1 VADFPAG
8 AMGERSFVH
17 LHTHSEFSLLDG
29 AARLTARP
37 EAGVVTLFDK
47 VAGFDMPAVGLTDHG
62 VMFGALD
69 FYRSARAAGVK
80 PILGVEAYVAPGR
93 RFDRTP
99 GEDEEKYRHLTV
111 LARNETGYRN
121 LLRLVTDAH
130 LEGFWHRPRIDKEL
144 LSERAEGLVG
154 FTGCLAG
161 EVCRLLLAGQE
172 RKAYEAA
179 ASYRDLF
186 GPGSFF
192 VELQDHGLPEQHK
205 VNPLLVTL
213 SKDLGIPLVVTNDV
227 HYTEKD
233 HARAHDVLL
242 CIQQPGKVL
251 ADTDRLKF
259 DTEEFYVKS
268 PAEMRELFRDYPEA
282 CDATLEIAES
292 VELLPDLER
301 ALVEKTPEMHVPRFD
316 PPEGRTLE
324 AYLEEL
330 VDRGAEE
337 RYGKVSPELAAR
349 LRHELDVICS
359 KGFAGYFL
367 IVWDLI
373 RFARSRGI
381 RVGPGRGSAAGSVVS
396 YCLEIT
402 DLDPLRYGLIFE
414 RFLNP
419 ERTEMPDI
427 DMDFDERRR
436 DEVIRYVAEKYGSDH
451 VAQIV
456 TFQTIKGKQG
466 IRDAARVLGF
476 PASVGDRLCK
486 MYPPAVLGREYP
498 IDSALKESRELREAY
513 EGEPEAR
520 EIVDT
525 AKQLEGLRREDS
537 VHAAGVVIG
546 DAPLVNYM
554 PLKLSKDSR
563 DDSRR
568 IVTQL
573 DMHHVEELGLLKMDF
588 LGLRTLSVIEDTAR
602 MLREQGSP
610 LDIDHVP
617 LDDEPT
623 YEMLRRGDTTGVFQL
638 ESPGMRALI
647 RDLAPDRFEDLMA
660 LVALYRPGPLN
671 AGMHV
676 EYAERKHGRR
686 PVAYEHQDLEP
697 ILGRTYGIIVY
708 QEQVMEIA
716 ERMAGYT
723 MGEADLLRKAMGKKI
738 REVLL
743 PHREKFVDGCAE
755 RGYER
760 RLAEQIFDL
769 IVPFA
774 DYGFNA
780 SHACGYA
787 FIAYQTAY
795 LKAHHPVEYMAALLT
810 SVKDDKDKKPFYL
823 NACRL
828 MGIRVLPPDVNASD
842 LDFTPAEEEI
852 RYGLSAVRNVGAG
865 AVAQIIEARGTKG
878 AFDSY
883 TDFCRKVDPGILH
896 KKVLESLALAGSFDA
911 LGYTR
916 RGLFEAYEKIAGP
929 ILAERRAEAAGQF
942 SLFGG
947 GRGAGHEIDEGVLRG
962 DEFEKDDL
970 LRQEKQVLGQYVTDH
985 PLLAVRE
992 RLAAVADMEISEV
1005 PSLGDGDVVRV
1016 GGIITAMARRYSR
1029 KGEPYAIFRVEDL
1042 AGGVQVVGFP
1052 SLYEHTQDVVAPD
1065 SIVVVTGRVDLR
1077 GRELQLVA
1085 SEITDL
1091 EGAGREPRR
1100 NGGSGRG
1107 NGRRNGGAD
1116 VGSGGVPGSGDA
1128 HRGRPSGPSET
1139 RPGPRPGGNPVERPN
1154 GAPLYVEVAAED
1166 CTGGLIARLKEALA
1180 AHPGDRPVLLRLVS
1194 GEGVKTL
1201 RLSDGY
1207 RVDGSM
1213 GLQSELRGVLGPA
1226 GAVRVDEPH
1235 TV

>member
-1 VADFPAG
+1 
-8 AMGERSFVH
+8 MGTGSFVH

-29 AARLTARP
+29 ASRIS
-37 EAGVVTLFDK
+37 ELFAK
-47 VAGFDMPAVGLTDHG
+47 ASELGMPALGLTDHG

-69 FYRSARAAGVK
+69 FYRAARQAGVK

-111 LARNETGYRN
+111 LARNERGYRN

-130 LEGFWHRPRIDKEL
+130 LEGFYHRPRIDKEL
-144 LSERAEGLVG
+144 LAERSEGLVG

-161 EVCRLLLAGQE
+161 EVCRLLLAGQD
-172 RKAYEAA
+172 RKAYAA
-179 ASYRDLF
+179 AATYRDIF

-192 VELQDHGLPEQHK
+192 VELQDHGLAEQRA
-205 VNPLLVTL
+205 VNPKLVKL
-213 SKDLGIPLVVTNDV
+213 ARDLGIPLVATNDT
-227 HYTEKD
+227 HYTEKG

-259 DTEEFYVKS
+259 DTEEFFVKS
-268 PAEMRELFRDYPEA
+268 AQEMRELFRDLPEA

-301 ALVEKTPEMHVPRFD
+301 ALVEANPEMRVPNFD
-316 PPEGRTLE
+316 PPDGKDLDT
-324 AYLEEL
+324 YLHEL
-330 VDRGAEE
+330 VEEGARR
-337 RYGKVSPELAAR
+337 RYGDLTPEIRER
-349 LRHELDVICS
+349 LEHELRVIRS
-359 KGFAGYFL
+359 KGFSGYFL

-373 RFARSRGI
+373 RFARGQGI

-396 YCLEIT
+396 YCLGIT

-419 ERTEMPDI
+419 ERKQMPDI

-436 DEVIRYVAEKYGSDH
+436 DEVIRYVADRYGSDH
-451 VAQIV
+451 VAQII

-486 MYPPAVLGREYP
+486 MYPPAVLGREKT
-498 IDSALKESRELREAY
+498 IADALEVSRELKAAF
-513 EGEPEAR
+513 EGEPESR
-520 EIVDT
+520 EIIDT
-525 AKQLEGLRREDS
+525 ARQLEMLRREDS

-588 LGLRTLSVIEDTAR
+588 LGLRNLSVIEDTVR
-602 MLREQGSP
+602 MLRERGVD
-610 LDIDHVP
+610 LDVDHLP

-623 YEMLRRGDTTGVFQL
+623 YQMLRGGDTTGVFQL
-638 ESPGMRALI
+638 ESPGMRSLI

-686 PVAYEHQDLEP
+686 PVTYPHPDLQPVLEK
-697 ILGRTYGIIVY
+697 TYGIIVY
-708 QEQVMEIA
+708 QEQVMEVA
-716 ERMAGYT
+716 VRVAGYS
-723 MGEADLLRKAMGKKI
+723 MGEADDLRHAMGKKI
-738 REVLL
+738 RDKLAKHE
-743 PHREKFVDGCAE
+743 PKFIAGCKE
-755 RGYER
+755 RGYGER
-760 RLAEQIFDL
+760 LGRELFEL
-769 IVPFA
+769 LTPFA

-780 SHACGYA
+780 SHACGYG

-823 NACRL
+823 NGCRL
-828 MGIRVLPPDVNASD
+828 MGIRVLPPDVNESD
-842 LDFTPAEEEI
+842 LDFTPAGEEV

-865 AVAQIIEARGTKG
+865 AVGQIIEARRTEGRFTS
-878 AFDSY
+878 FS
-883 TDFCRKVDPGILH
+883 DFCRKADPGILH
-896 KKVLESLALAGSFDA
+896 KKVLESLILAGAFEA

-916 RGLFEAYEKIAGP
+916 KGLLESYDKVAGP
-929 ILAERRAEAAGQF
+929 ILAERRAEAVGQD

-947 GRGAGHEIDEGVLRG
+947 ADGPAFEIDESVLSTA
-962 DEFEKDDL
+962 EFPKGEL
-970 LRQEKQVLGQYVTDH
+970 LRQEKGVLGQYVTDH
-985 PLLAVRE
+985 PLLAVRD
-992 RLAAVADMEISEV
+992 RLQARTDLEISEL
-1005 PSLGDGDVVRV
+1005 PSLGDGDVVTV
-1016 GGIITAMARRYSR
+1016 GGIITAVARRYSR
-1029 KGEPYAIFRVEDL
+1029 KGEPYVIFRVEDL

-1052 SLYEHTQDVVAPD
+1052 SVYEAVGDVVTPD
-1065 SIVVVTGRVDLR
+1065 RMVLVKGRVDLR
-1077 GRELQLVA
+1077 GRELQIVA
-1085 SEITDL
+1085 SEIREL
-1091 EGAGREPRR
+1091 EDAAPDPPASEGGAAGAG
-1100 NGGSGRG
+1100 SQLVL
-1107 NGRRNGGAD
+1107 D
-1116 VGSGGVPGSGDA
+1116 VP
-1128 HRGRPSGPSET
+1128 T
-1139 RPGPRPGGNPVERPN
+1139 
-1154 GAPLYVEVAAED
+1154 ED
-1166 CTGGLIARLKEALA
+1166 CTNGLVTRLKEALA
-1180 AHPGDRPVLLRLVS
+1180 AHPGRMPVVLRLVS
-1194 GEGVKTL
+1194 SATSRTL
-1201 RLSDGY
+1201 RLADGY
-1207 RVDGSM
+1207 RVDGSP
-1213 GLQSELRGVLGPA
+1213 GLQSELRSVLGPA
-1226 GAVRVDEPH
+1226 AQVRVLDAQPKA
-1235 TV
+1235 